1 MKKKILSLA
10 LATALC
16 LGLTTIPAA
25 SYKVGDTTI
34 TVTDLNFLPT
44 GRIGHR
50 GCGVFHSSTE
60 SPSGITVV
68 GSLSEIKEFLYDEHG
83 NLTYEYNMAMDVGEY
98 FRSGLCKIK
107 DFDPYTGQ
115 SGWGFMDLY
124 GNRKIAPQFCDA
136 EDFSNGRA
144 VVKDSNSQLYGAID
158 PSGNLIIPYKYN
170 SLYDFHDGYAYA
182 YSTEEGNSY
191 SGIIDKDGWRVY
203 QEPKAWIPGFGG
215 LVPGVHKHLASA
227 HFYEGY
233 ALVYGNEV
241 AINPETNRLEI
252 ARKDDGT
259 YDETQYTYLLNS
271 EDWSYTQLPNATIIA
286 DYMGLP
292 RIFGCYSPSANRMVV
307 SVDGHYGAMDR
318 TGKLVIPYLYKK
330 IYTFYKGIAL
340 AQNTDGLWGFI
351 DPNGNPVTPFE
362 WSFTWPENYSQGIA
376 FEESN
381 ILYAVHKDTQQ
392 IYKLE
397 LTQGDEVPTQS
408 TTPPVQPTQPTQPP
422 VAPDEDLEDDLED
435 DVPVIPPTQIPATG
449 TAYATSYPISVDGTL
464 VNFDAYAVK
473 DANGNDTNYIKIR
486 DLAHV
491 LSTGYGRFDVQFAN
505 GVIDLIP
512 TLVYVDNGT
521 EMKAPFTGNQ
531 PYQVNPSPVTLD
543 GAPINMS
550 AITLTDA
557 NGGGYTY
564 FKLRDVGLAIG
575 FDVTWNAETGITI
588 TTHPF

>member
-1 MKKKILSLA
+1 MKKRILSLT
-10 LATALC
+10 LAAALC
-16 LGLTTIPAA
+16 LGLTAVPASA
-25 SYKVGDTTI
+25 AGPAPSYTAGSTTI
-34 TVTDLNFLPT
+34 TVTDLNFQPT

-68 GSLSEIKEFLYDEHG
+68 GSLSEIKEYLYDEHG
-83 NLTYEYNMAMDVGEY
+83 TLTYEYNMAMDVGEY
-98 FRSGLCKIK
+98 FRSGLCKVK

-124 GNRKIAPQFCDA
+124 GNRKIAPQFYEV
-136 EDFSNGRA
+136 EDFSNGLA
-144 VVKDSNSQLYGAID
+144 VVKDSGSSLQGAID
-158 PSGNLIIPYKYN
+158 PSGSLILPHKYD
-170 SLYDFHDGYAYA
+170 SLDDFHDGYAYA
-182 YSTEEGNSY
+182 SFTEGDSHL
-191 SGIIDKDGWRVY
+191 SGIINKKGTLLH
-203 QEPKAWIPGFGG
+203 EPPKALMPGFGG
-215 LVPGVHKHLASA
+215 LVPGVHKQLSGA

-233 ALVYGNEV
+233 ALVTGNDV
-241 AINPETNRLEI
+241 AINPETGLLEI
-252 ARKDDGT
+252 ARKDGA
-259 YDETQYTYLLNS
+259 YDDTQYTFLLNAA
-271 EDWSYTQLPNATIIA
+271 DWSYTKLTTATIIA

-381 ILYAVHKDTQQ
+381 VLYAVHKDTQR
-392 IYKLE
+392 IYKLT
-397 LTQGDEVPTQS
+397 LTQSGEAPTQS
-408 TTPPVQPTQPTQPP
+408 TTPPVQPTQPP
-422 VAPDEDLEDDLED
+422 VAPDEDLEEG
-435 DVPVIPPTQIPATG
+435 VPVIPPTQIPAAG
-449 TAYATSYPISVDGTL
+449 TAYATSYPITVDGTL
-464 VNFDAYAVK
+464 VNFDAYAVR
-473 DANGNDTNYIKIR
+473 DASGNDTNYIKIR

-491 LSTGYGRFDVQFAN
+491 LNSSYGRFDIQFAN
-505 GVIDLIP
+505 GTIDLIP
-512 TLVYVDNGT
+512 TLAYIDNGT
-521 EMKAPFTGNQ
+521 EMQAPFTGDQ
-531 PYQVNPSPVTLD
+531 PYRVNPSPVTLD
-543 GAPINMS
+543 GVPINMS

-575 FDVTWNAETGITI
+575 FDVTWSAQGGIAI